1 MSAPRR
7 YVLALAMAAFP
18 AGLAAAEAPP
28 AIGWQEAVARLAG
41 ERTRAEA
48 CAGLL
53 RRYGDEAAKAQGQ
66 VAYGEAKT
74 EVDGVIAG
82 LTVALARYAEPAS
95 LPDLEGRLGR
105 EVGRLDVVCA
115 RAKTAAPQEAGA
127 KGGILADLAAGA
139 VKPLVEAVHALWLDA
154 RHAAAEN
161 DRLTAKT
168 IQTQLEAATW
178 PKFGDVPP
186 AS

>member
-66 VAYGEAKT
+66 VAYGEAKA

-82 LTVALARYAEPAS
+82 LTVALARRAEPAS
-95 LPDLEGRLGR
+95 LPDLGGRLGR
-105 EVGRLDVVCA
+105 GGGRLGRGCA
-115 RAKTAAPQEAGA
+115 RGGAGA
-127 KGGILADLAAGA
+127 PPGRRRAG
-139 VKPLVEAVHALWLDA
+139 
-154 RHAAAEN
+154 R
-161 DRLTAKT
+161 
-168 IQTQLEAATW
+168 
-178 PKFGDVPP
+178 
-186 AS
+186 

>member
-1 MSAPRR
+1 
-7 YVLALAMAAFP
+7 V
-18 AGLAAAEAPP
+18 AAEARPP
-28 AIGWQEAVARLAG
+28 AIGWQEAVARLAA

-66 VAYGEAKT
+66 VAYSEAKA

-82 LTVALARYAEPAS
+82 LTVALARRAEPAS

-105 EVGRLDVVCA
+105 EVTRLDAVCA
-115 RAKTAAPQEAGA
+115 RAEAAAPQEAGA
-127 KGGILADLAAGA
+127 KGGVLAEIATGA
-139 VKPLVEAVHALWLDA
+139 VKPLIEAVQALWLDA
-154 RHAAAEN
+154 RHASAEN

-186 AS
+186 AP

>member
-7 YVLALAMAAFP
+7 YVLVLALAGLP
-18 AGLAAAEAPP
+18 AGLAVAEAPS

-66 VAYGEAKT
+66 IAYGEAKA

-82 LTVALARYAEPAS
+82 LTVALAKRAEPAS

-105 EVGRLDVVCA
+105 EVGRLDAVCA
-115 RAKTAAPQEAGA
+115 RAKAAAAPQEAGTR
-127 KGGILADLAAGA
+127 GGILADLATGA
-139 VKPLVEAVHALWLDA
+139 VKPLIEAVQALWLDA
-154 RHAAAEN
+154 RHVAAEN

-178 PKFGDVPP
+178 PKFGDV
-186 AS
+186 S

>member
-7 YVLALAMAAFP
+7 YVLVLALAGLP
-18 AGLAAAEAPP
+18 AGLAVAEAPS

-82 LTVALARYAEPAS
+82 LTVALAKHTEPAS
-95 LPDLEGRLGR
+95 LPDLEQRLGR
-105 EVGRLDVVCA
+105 EVTTLDAVCA
-115 RAKTAAPQEAGA
+115 RAKAAAPQEAGT
-127 KGGILADLAAGA
+127 KGGVLADLATSA
-139 VKPLVEAVHALWLDA
+139 VRPLVEAVQALVLDA

-168 IQTQLEAATW
+168 IQTQLEATTW
-178 PKFGDVPP
+178 PAFATIAP

>member
-7 YVLALAMAAFP
+7 YVLALVLAGLP

-41 ERTRAEA
+41 ERTRADA

-66 VAYGEAKT
+66 VAYGEAKA

-82 LTVALARYAEPAS
+82 LTVALARRAEPAS

-105 EVGRLDVVCA
+105 EVGRLDAVCA
-115 RAKTAAPQEAGA
+115 RAEAAAPQEPGS
-127 KGGILADLAAGA
+127 KGGVLADLATGA
-139 VKPLVEAVHALWLDA
+139 VKPLVEAVQALVLDA
-154 RHAAAEN
+154 RHAAAED
-161 DRLTAKT
+161 DRLTAET
-168 IQTQLEAATW
+168 IKTQLGAATW

-186 AS
+186 AP

>member
-1 MSAPRR
+1 MDAVALLGLVLPSPPR
-7 YVLALAMAAFP
+7 L
-18 AGLAAAEAPP
+18 AAEAPP

-66 VAYGEAKT
+66 VAYGEAKA

-82 LTVALARYAEPAS
+82 LTVALARHAEPAS

-105 EVGRLDVVCA
+105 EVTSSTRSAPGPRRRRRRRPA
-115 RAKTAAPQEAGA
+115 PRAASSPTS
-127 KGGILADLAAGA
+127 
-139 VKPLVEAVHALWLDA
+139 
-154 RHAAAEN
+154 R
-161 DRLTAKT
+161 R
-168 IQTQLEAATW
+168 
-178 PKFGDVPP
+178 VP
-186 AS
+186 SSR

>member
-1 MSAPRR
+1 MPRR
-7 YVLALAMAAFP
+7 VRGPVLSLALLLAPP
-18 AGLAAAEAPP
+18 AVAEAPP

-53 RRYGDEAAKAQGQ
+53 RRYGDEAARAQGQ
-66 VAYGEAKT
+66 VAYSEAKA

-82 LTVALARYAEPAS
+82 LTVALARRAEPAS

-105 EVGRLDVVCA
+105 EVTKLDAVCT
-115 RAKTAAPQEAGA
+115 RAKAAAPQEVGA
-127 KGGILADLAAGA
+127 KGGFLTDLATGA
-139 VKPLVEAVHALWLDA
+139 VKPLIEAVQALIIDA
-154 RHAAAEN
+154 RHAAAED

-168 IQTQLEAATW
+168 IQTQLGAATW
-178 PKFGDVPP
+178 PRFGDVPP

>member
-7 YVLALAMAAFP
+7 FILVLALA
-18 AGLAAAEAPP
+18 GLTAAAAPP

-66 VAYGEAKT
+66 VAYGEAKA

-82 LTVALARYAEPAS
+82 LTVALARRAEPAS

-105 EVGRLDVVCA
+105 EVTGLDAVCA
-115 RAKTAAPQEAGA
+115 RAKAAAPQEAGT
-127 KGGILADLAAGA
+127 KGGVLADLATGA
-139 VKPLVEAVHALWLDA
+139 VKPLIEAVQALWLDA

-161 DRLTAKT
+161 DRLTAET
-168 IQTQLEAATW
+168 IKTQLGAATW
-178 PKFGDVPP
+178 PRFGDVPP
-186 AS
+186 AP